1 MGRRSAAWAGDY
13 SAASARFI
21 NFGEIAIDAMNAN
34 IKGLCLSL
42 HLAGWRCPHRSCV
55 ACFESAAAWGDSLL
69 D

>member
-42 HLAGWRCPHRSCV
+42 HLAGWRCPHRILRCV
-55 ACFESAAAWGDSLL
+55 LRKRRRMG
-69 D
+69 